1 MIERIKKHLSITNAP
16 LALVIAFSL
25 AVIIVCA
32 SSLQGV
38 TA

>member
-1 MIERIKKHLSITNAP
+1 MIGRIKKHLSSTKAP

-32 SSLQGV
+32 PALQGV